1 MLFDLLLVHFYR
13 ALTHID
19 DPLRLFHFYCCCIT
33 RHAAPEARSTVI
45 CQKIFLLGSST
56 PDVEHREWY
65 RVQMIPYDVPFTIIR
80 RLADVFA
87 TIGETAIQVPNE
99 GNQLFLYTLA
109 HTKKHI
115 IY

>member
-1 MLFDLLLVHFYR
+1 MVSCSND
-13 ALTHID
+13 
-19 DPLRLFHFYCCCIT
+19 
-33 RHAAPEARSTVI
+33 
-45 CQKIFLLGSST
+45 
-56 PDVEHREWY
+56 
-65 RVQMIPYDVPFTIIR
+65 TIRRTIHHSVFR
-80 RLADVFA
+80 RLAEVFA